1 MCNIVIQTYIYKHSI
16 SYIVRNKL
24 TEGTRKMSYI
34 VRYAG
39 WIVYEGNDAD
49 KAFEEYR
56 ACGPYGTIHEVD
68 E

>member
-1 MCNIVIQTYIYKHSI
+1 
-16 SYIVRNKL
+16 
-24 TEGTRKMSYI
+24 MSYI